1 MSILLALHLLA
12 AVVWVGGMFFAY
24 MALRPAAGG
33 LAPRERLELWQRV
46 FDRFLYWVWA
56 AVVLLLVTG
65 YWMVLGPLGG
75 FEGLGLHIQIMH
87 GLGWV
92 MVLLFLHLFVCAL
105 PRPARRACRRGRA
118 DGGPPPRTHPD
129 HRRHQPDIGTDRGGG
144 GRGRP
149 IRGLTTP
156 PPDRRHGGSTLAAN
170 ML

>member
-92 MVLLFLHLFVCAL
+92 MVLLFLHLFFVPYRGLRAAL
-105 PRPARRACRRGRA
+105 AAGDEPMAARHLARIRIIVVTNLTLGLIVVAVA
-118 DGGPPPRTHPD
+118 
-129 HRRHQPDIGTDRGGG
+129 GG
-144 GRGRP
+144 GRYVG
-149 IRGLTTP
+149 
-156 PPDRRHGGSTLAAN
+156 
-170 ML
+170 